1 MCIWGLSHC
10 KDRERSTF
18 FPVHWGMLQILVK
31 YLVTAGIIV
40 LVSEVAKRT
49 DKVGALIA
57 SLPFVTIMVMAWL
70 WYEDQSTE
78 KIANHAYYTFWYV
91 LPTLPMF
98 LLIPYM
104 MQRGINFW
112 WSLLAGAGRTVI
124 MFLATVVVGKRFG
137 VDLMP

>member
-1 MCIWGLSHC
+1 
-10 KDRERSTF
+10 
-18 FPVHWGMLQILVK
+18 MLQIIIK

-98 LLIPYM
+98 LLIPYL

-112 WSLLAGAGRTVI
+112 WSLLAGVGLTVV
-124 MFLATVVVGKRFG
+124 MFLVTVVIGKRFG
-137 VDLMP
+137 VELMP